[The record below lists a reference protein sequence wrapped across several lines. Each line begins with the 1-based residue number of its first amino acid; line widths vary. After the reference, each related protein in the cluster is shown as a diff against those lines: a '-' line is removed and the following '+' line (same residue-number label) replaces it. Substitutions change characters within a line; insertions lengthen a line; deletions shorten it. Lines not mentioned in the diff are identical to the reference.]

1 MNASTA
7 RLIQCAKKAALYVLL
22 LCWTI
27 VCLYPFVWML
37 SATLRPEPEIG
48 RLNPVPSKLT
58 LESYRLVFTKI
69 PIARAFAN
77 SLFVSLSATA
87 GVLLFTSMTGY
98 ALSRLHFRGRDGIF
112 ALVLFTMTLP
122 FQITLIPTYVLMVK
136 LGWNDT
142 YYALIVPYMINAF
155 AIVVFA
161 QYFKSVPQ
169 DLLDAARIDG
179 CSDLSILFRV
189 MWPLSVPA
197 LITVAI
203 LTFMNIWNEVLWPI
217 IVIRKWELM
226 TMPQL
231 VALFAVGGKAE
242 GLLGVRLAAAALLAL
257 PIVVAYAFFQRY
269 FIASMATTGLKS

>member
-1 MNASTA
+1 MSGRTTKSKGVLKRAIA
-7 RLIQCAKKAALYVLL
+7 YLLL
-22 LCWTI
+22 LCWTV
-27 VCLYPFVWML
+27 VCLYPFLWML
-37 SATLRPEPEIG
+37 SSTFRPETEIG
-48 RLNPVPSKLT
+48 SLNLIPGRVT
-58 LESYRLVFTKI
+58 LENYRLVFAKI

-87 GVLLFTSMTGY
+87 GVLIFTSMIGY
-98 ALSRLHFRGRDGIF
+98 ALSRLRFRGRDSIF
-112 ALVLFTMTLP
+112 AVVLFTMTLP
-122 FQITLIPTYVLMVK
+122 FQITLIPMYVLMVK
-136 LGWNDT
+136 FGWNDT
-142 YYALIVPYMINAF
+142 YYALIVPYLINAF
-155 AIVVFA
+155 AIVVFR
-161 QYFKSVPQ
+161 QYFKSVPE

-179 CSDLSILFRV
+179 CSDFGILFRI

-203 LTFMNIWNEVLWPI
+203 ITFMNIWNEVLWPI

-242 GLLGVRLAAAALLAL
+242 GLLGVRLAAASLLAL
-257 PIVVAYAFFQRY
+257 PIVIAYAFFQRY